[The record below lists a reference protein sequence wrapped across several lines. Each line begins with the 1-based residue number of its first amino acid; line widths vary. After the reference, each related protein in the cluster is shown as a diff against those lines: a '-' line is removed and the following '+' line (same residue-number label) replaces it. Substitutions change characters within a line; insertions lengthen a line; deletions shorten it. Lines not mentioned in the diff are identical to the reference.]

1 MIRVRSFDVAAKRL
15 QFLTNQFANLV
26 QFGLQ
31 LHEARIVDHVLLHLL
46 VFPRPHALQ
55 ASERHPPNSQRLFA
69 RLLPSQVLIGVRGIC
84 RLALRAKL
92 AVVIAARRSA
102 DCHHFATVTQTSVVP
117 LSLHYIIQG
126 CNNRIINHIAVYILI
141 YSIKHA
147 SSLEFF
153 GLFAEDLYAWH
164 LGTAIFHRNDYC

>member
-1 MIRVRSFDVAAKRL
+1 VIRVGSFDVAAKRL

-26 QFGLQ
+26 QLGLQ
-31 LHEARIVDHVLLHLL
+31 LYEARIVDHVLLHLL

-69 RLLPSQVLIGVRGIC
+69 RLLPSQMLIGMRGIC
-84 RLALRAKL
+84 RLALSAKL

-117 LSLHYIIQG
+117 LSLHHYNTRLQQSYHQPYGSVYSYIVYLT
-126 CNNRIINHIAVYILI
+126 CIIIGV
-141 YSIKHA
+141 
-147 SSLEFF
+147 FWTF
-153 GLFAEDLYAWH
+153 GRGPIRL
-164 LGTAIFHRNDYC
+164 AIRDHYLPRE